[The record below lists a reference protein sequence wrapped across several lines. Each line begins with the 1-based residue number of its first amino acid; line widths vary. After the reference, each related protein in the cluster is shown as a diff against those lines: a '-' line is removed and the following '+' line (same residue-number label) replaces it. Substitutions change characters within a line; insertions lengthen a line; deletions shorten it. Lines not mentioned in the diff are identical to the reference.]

1 MEERAIRWP
10 GAFGHALDSIDS
22 IKKFRK
28 EVLESLEREEQ
39 SLADLAWRKKF
50 RRELPYW
57 KLLGDEQKK
66 HVRGIFS
73 HMLPDPDI
81 VVDAFDKNEL
91 LWLDA
96 VAEQYVRQALI
107 FAGSV
112 GANDYRL
119 IPSVERDLS
128 SRFVVLTLSASLFT
142 FDVPDELGKRAYQ
155 YKNIYGNRSIPLSG
169 RCRLKG
175 GIAVGEQLKTV
186 EFHSSP
192 VQLVAQGDAE
202 VVIRAF
208 DQDSHVFHR
217 SFNDSFSSIAVKSHS
232 VVVSLNQE
240 SLASQA
246 SAPDEEPKG
255 LDLSSGSH
263 PRIRSVS
270 EGRKSALELDVGVS
284 TSDKQDGGPDGS
296 DNEDRQGHPDGGATS
311 DGGSS
316 DS

>member
-1 MEERAIRWP
+1 MEEKAFSHP
-10 GAFGHALDSIDS
+10 GVFGHALESLDS
-22 IKKFRK
+22 IKEFRK
-28 EVLESLEREEQ
+28 AVLENLEHEEQ
-39 SLADLAWRKKF
+39 SLADLAWRQKF

-57 KLLGDEQKK
+57 QLLGDEQKK

-96 VAEQYVRQALI
+96 VAEQYVRQALV
-107 FAGSV
+107 FAESV
-112 GANDYRL
+112 GDNDYRL
-119 IPSVERDLS
+119 VPSVERDRE

-175 GIAVGEQLKTV
+175 GITVGEQLKTV

-202 VVIRAF
+202 VVIRGF

-217 SFNDSFSSIAVKSHS
+217 SFNDSFSSIPMKSQS
-232 VVVSLNQE
+232 VVVSLSRE
-240 SLASQA
+240 FTASQA
-246 SAPDEEPKG
+246 SAPDEVQK
-255 LDLSSGSH
+255 DADSSSGSH
-263 PRIRSVS
+263 LGIRDMVES
-270 EGRKSALELDVGVS
+270 RKSALEIDVEASKG
-284 TSDKQDGGPDGS
+284 SDQDQVPDGS
-296 DNEDRQGHPDGGATS
+296 RDEDRRDHPDDGASS
-311 DGGSS
+311 DGGSQ